1 MWDEIEKVFEFVFL
15 LKRNGKFKFLQKLR
29 DIEAFRDKLW
39 NKRFLCFLKETYWL
53 NQVIYKAKT
62 KEIIAGIRT
71 RRVAPLNL
79 VAPLQPS
86 CPQVSQNSVL
96 MYDGVL
102 VLMQLSAAALTS
114 SHEHDLET
122 TTLSL
127 TVNMK
132 K

>member
-1 MWDEIEKVFEFVFL
+1 M
-15 LKRNGKFKFLQKLR
+15 
-29 DIEAFRDKLW
+29 
-39 NKRFLCFLKETYWL
+39 
-53 NQVIYKAKT
+53 
-62 KEIIAGIRT
+62 IAGIRT

-114 SHEHDLET
+114 SHEHDRET

-127 TVNMK
+127 TVSK
-132 K
+132 KKYLY